1 MTICPCCGFKFH
13 GALSR
18 GCQQC
23 GARPVGEPLP
33 RPEHELPSYGRSL
46 ALAIAGSLV
55 VLVFVVQTI
64 IAFFQLGSD
73 SYGFWTWVAAGETA
87 AWRLKWISIPVF
99 LVVLWFGGKLYR
111 SILDRPEKFC
121 AAQYARTGLIAS
133 ATVAGLIALLIGVTV
148 PARLE
153 HRRQAKEATFRA
165 PGLRVEAALA
175 EYRIKYKTYP
185 ADTKDLLER
194 IPDPD
199 GTLAAALAVINP
211 AAYQPSA
218 DVAAVATEK
227 SSRPRL
233 AGAVIRKTSLSSATD
248 DTPPTGLSFTNY
260 VLRMPGEDQ
269 ITGTDDDW
277 VVRDGMVMKLSEVAK
292 GGVGSSV
299 SAGAL
304 QP

>member
-23 GARPVGEPLP
+23 GARSVGDPLP

-46 ALAIAGSLV
+46 VLAVTGSLV
-55 VLVFVVQTI
+55 ALVFLVQTI
-64 IAFFQLGSD
+64 VAFFQLKSTAF
-73 SYGFWTWVAAGETA
+73 GFWTWVAAGETA
-87 AWRLKWISIPVF
+87 AWRLKWISLPAMLAI
-99 LVVLWFGGKLYR
+99 LWFGGKLYR
-111 SILDRPEKFC
+111 SILNRPEKFSGV
-121 AAQYARTGLIAS
+121 QYARSGLIAS
-133 ATVAGLIALLIGVTV
+133 ATVAMLIALLIGVTV

-153 HRRQAKEATFRA
+153 QRRMAQEAAFRA
-165 PGLRVEAALA
+165 PGLRIESALA

-185 ADTKDLLER
+185 ADTSDLLDR
-194 IPDPD
+194 ISDPD
-199 GTLAAALAVINP
+199 GTLAAAIALIDP
-211 AAYQPSA
+211 TAYRPSA
-218 DVAAVATEK
+218 DMAAVAAEK
-227 SSRPRL
+227 SPRL
-233 AGAVIRKTSLSSATD
+233 RGAVIRKASLSSATD
-248 DTPPTGLSFTNY
+248 DTPPAGLSFTNY
-260 VLRMPGEDQ
+260 VLRLPGEDK

-292 GGVGSSV
+292 GGVGRSV

>member
-1 MTICPCCGFKFH
+1 LTICPCCGFKFH

-33 RPEHELPSYGRSL
+33 RPEHELPSYGRAL
-46 ALAIAGSLV
+46 ALAITGSLV
-55 VLVFVVQTI
+55 ALVFIVQTI
-64 IAFFQLGSD
+64 IAFFQLSSD

-87 AWRLKWISIPVF
+87 AWRLKWISIPVL

-111 SILDRPEKFC
+111 SILNRPEKFC
-121 AAQYARTGLIAS
+121 GAQFARSGLIAS
-133 ATVAGLIALLIGVTV
+133 ATVGMLIALLIGVTV

-153 HRRQAKEATFRA
+153 HRRQANEAAFRA
-165 PGLRVEAALA
+165 PGLRIEAALA
-175 EYRIKYKTYP
+175 EYRIKYQTFP
-185 ADTKDLLER
+185 ADTKALLER

-199 GTLAAALAVINP
+199 GSLAEAISIIEP
-211 AAYQPSA
+211 GAYRPSA
-218 DVAAVATEK
+218 DVAAVAAEK
-227 SSRPRL
+227 SPRL
-233 AGAVIRKTSLSSATD
+233 RGAVIRKASLSSVTD
-248 DTPPTGLSFTNY
+248 DTPPGGLSFTNY
-260 VLRMPGEDQ
+260 VLRLPGEDK

-292 GGVGSSV
+292 GGVGRSV